1 MLAAGWRGP
10 GRGPGLRGVHQEV
23 RHNKPQATRAGGCP
37 HAAAEARRE
46 RKVRRG
52 PGNSSYSASQG
63 TEPGLE
69 VLVFSLVLSTWG
81 WLCYGLSVL
90 PKATELR

>member
-1 MLAAGWRGP
+1 MSTCGSRS
-10 GRGPGLRGVHQEV
+10 QEG
-23 RHNKPQATRAGGCP
+23 KESQERAWEFILFCFP
-37 HAAAEARRE
+37 R
-46 RKVRRG
+46 
-52 PGNSSYSASQG
+52 Q
-63 TEPGLE
+63 PGLE